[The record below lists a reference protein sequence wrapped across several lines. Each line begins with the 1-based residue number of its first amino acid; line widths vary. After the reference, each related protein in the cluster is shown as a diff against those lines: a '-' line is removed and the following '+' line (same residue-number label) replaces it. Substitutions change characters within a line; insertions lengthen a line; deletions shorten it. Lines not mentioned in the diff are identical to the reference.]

1 MALPPAVAADG
12 LDVPGPATAMSF
24 AIAPQP
30 LSTALLA
37 WGKQANVQVVTS
49 SGSVANWRT
58 DGAQGVLTPGAA
70 LDELLRG
77 TDLEREASDPHT
89 VVVRQKPKMGDA
101 VPADP
106 GLAFDPSSVIPL
118 ATVDVRGLI
127 TDGGYKADSTRSAT
141 RTETSLSDVPQS
153 VSVVNR
159 DVIAA
164 QQAVALGDVA
174 RYVAGVQYV
183 DGYGGSP
190 LFLIRGF
197 DAGHGMTDGM
207 PNGVART
214 EDLPPLVGIERVE
227 VLRGPEAIL
236 GDTSQNNNFGG
247 SINVVMKRPQADTIR
262 TLTYSVGEYDGAR
275 LGVDL
280 AGTASKDGSVTY
292 RLVAA
297 GQRGAK
303 TPQGDGGG
311 RSSYLAPSIA
321 WQGERTRVMGGVEFV
336 DNRVPGPEHTVLLG
350 ATLSSRSSIR
360 ALPDM
365 PNDLSTFR
373 TTRAVFEVDHEFAGD
388 WTFHSQGQY
397 VRQRSDGRNW
407 SYDSDNYLGIL
418 APVARSFR
426 YTADY
431 WTWQNDLAA
440 RFQHG
445 NVTHNV
451 LVGFDLAR
459 THAGDDGVSGVTES
473 IADHTSGK
481 GDAFVATRPLPYDLG
496 GGDMFSAQAKFA
508 ESLIPISTTVQSL
521 GGSWQ
526 TNSGLY
532 LQDQVAIGERWNVLA
547 ALRRTNY
554 RLDTNWADGLP
565 RRVNK
570 SRWIPKLGIVYK
582 LTPDISLYA
591 DTSTGFQPNPL
602 LGKDGQ
608 PLPAATSRQVEV
620 GGKFDLFDHQARLTA
635 ALYRI
640 RVDHSVSLVSP
651 EPPFFATPGPGQTN
665 HGLEVEFAGR
675 VAPGLDVL
683 ASLTETRIHNNDD
696 TRVTGAPRHQAALWT
711 SYRFGEGSVRPW
723 GVAAGVLARSRSL
736 GRTSSEGQYFGI
748 PGQASVEANVTRY
761 GENWRVTL
769 GVKNLFARTLYAVNF
784 DETFVPIRQGRVV
797 LLTGSYDF

>member
-1 MALPPAVAADG
+1 VTEGRVRVSPAQADGAGPVELGAGSQVSFDPETHAMRFLDVDASTATSWRDNRLAFVNEPLDSVLANVNRYASRPIRLSDPALGKLTFTGTVQVDTIDSWVAALPRVFPYTVRGRRRVSTGAFALLMALPPAVAADG

-303 TPQGDGGG
+303 T
-311 RSSYLAPSIA
+311 
-321 WQGERTRVMGGVEFV
+321 
-336 DNRVPGPEHTVLLG
+336 
-350 ATLSSRSSIR
+350 
-360 ALPDM
+360 
-365 PNDLSTFR
+365 
-373 TTRAVFEVDHEFAGD
+373 
-388 WTFHSQGQY
+388 
-397 VRQRSDGRNW
+397 
-407 SYDSDNYLGIL
+407 
-418 APVARSFR
+418 
-426 YTADY
+426 
-431 WTWQNDLAA
+431 
-440 RFQHG
+440 
-445 NVTHNV
+445 
-451 LVGFDLAR
+451 
-459 THAGDDGVSGVTES
+459 
-473 IADHTSGK
+473 
-481 GDAFVATRPLPYDLG
+481 
-496 GGDMFSAQAKFA
+496 
-508 ESLIPISTTVQSL
+508 
-521 GGSWQ
+521 
-526 TNSGLY
+526 
-532 LQDQVAIGERWNVLA
+532 
-547 ALRRTNY
+547 
-554 RLDTNWADGLP
+554 
-565 RRVNK
+565 
-570 SRWIPKLGIVYK
+570 
-582 LTPDISLYA
+582 
-591 DTSTGFQPNPL
+591 
-602 LGKDGQ
+602 
-608 PLPAATSRQVEV
+608 
-620 GGKFDLFDHQARLTA
+620 
-635 ALYRI
+635 
-640 RVDHSVSLVSP
+640 
-651 EPPFFATPGPGQTN
+651 
-665 HGLEVEFAGR
+665 
-675 VAPGLDVL
+675 
-683 ASLTETRIHNNDD
+683 
-696 TRVTGAPRHQAALWT
+696 
-711 SYRFGEGSVRPW
+711 
-723 GVAAGVLARSRSL
+723 
-736 GRTSSEGQYFGI
+736 
-748 PGQASVEANVTRY
+748 
-761 GENWRVTL
+761 
-769 GVKNLFARTLYAVNF
+769 
-784 DETFVPIRQGRVV
+784 
-797 LLTGSYDF
+797 

>member
-1 MALPPAVAADG
+1 
-12 LDVPGPATAMSF
+12 
-24 AIAPQP
+24 
-30 LSTALLA
+30 
-37 WGKQANVQVVTS
+37 
-49 SGSVANWRT
+49 
-58 DGAQGVLTPGAA
+58 
-70 LDELLRG
+70 
-77 TDLEREASDPHT
+77 
-89 VVVRQKPKMGDA
+89 
-101 VPADP
+101 
-106 GLAFDPSSVIPL
+106 
-118 ATVDVRGLI
+118 
-127 TDGGYKADSTRSAT
+127 
-141 RTETSLSDVPQS
+141 
-153 VSVVNR
+153 
-159 DVIAA
+159 
-164 QQAVALGDVA
+164 
-174 RYVAGVQYV
+174 
-183 DGYGGSP
+183 
-190 LFLIRGF
+190 
-197 DAGHGMTDGM
+197 
-207 PNGVART
+207 
-214 EDLPPLVGIERVE
+214 
-227 VLRGPEAIL
+227 
-236 GDTSQNNNFGG
+236 
-247 SINVVMKRPQADTIR
+247 
-262 TLTYSVGEYDGAR
+262 
-275 LGVDL
+275 
-280 AGTASKDGSVTY
+280 
-292 RLVAA
+292 
-297 GQRGAK
+297 
-303 TPQGDGGG
+303 
-311 RSSYLAPSIA
+311 
-321 WQGERTRVMGGVEFV
+321 VMGGVEFV

-350 ATLSSRSSIR
+350 TTLSSRSAIR
-360 ALPDM
+360 ALPGT

-373 TTRAVFEVDHEFAGD
+373 TTRAVFEVDHEFADD

-407 SYDSDNYLGIL
+407 SYDAADNYFGMLT
-418 APVARSFR
+418 PVARSFR

-440 RFQHG
+440 QFQHG
-445 NVTHNV
+445 IVTHHV

-473 IADHTSGK
+473 VLDHAPNK

-496 GGDMFSAQAKFA
+496 GSGAFSAQNKFA
-508 ESLIPISTTVQSL
+508 ESLLPVSTTVQSL

-532 LQDQVAIGERWNVLA
+532 LQDQIAIGERWNVLA

-554 RLDTNWADGLP
+554 RLDTSWADGAP

-665 HGLEVEFAGR
+665 HGLEVEFTGR

-696 TRVTGAPRHQAALWT
+696 TRVTGAPRHQAAVWA

-736 GRTSSEGQYFGI
+736 GQTSSDGQ
-748 PGQASVEANVTRY
+748 
-761 GENWRVTL
+761 
-769 GVKNLFARTLYAVNF
+769 
-784 DETFVPIRQGRVV
+784 
-797 LLTGSYDF
+797 TGGSPWA